1 MNRLAYIGIFIAA
14 VLIIMAIFA
23 PLIATHNP
31 IDIPRDAVRNAAP
44 SAEHFFG
51 TDGIGRDV
59 FSRIVYGARIS
70 LQVGIVVVLVSG
82 FIGVIVGS
90 MAGFYGGWV
99 DKILS
104 GYIFN
109 VFLAFPGLLLAIALA
124 AFVDEAALLGYLE
137 SWIDYLL
144 QATLLKIPVLDAF
157 AQRFIDV
164 SLTESVLNFFGR
176 GLFKILLALCIIG
189 WVGYARVMRGQVL
202 KVREYDFV
210 QAARALGASNM
221 RILFTHILPNAIQPL
236 IVQASL
242 GMAGAVL
249 SEASLSF
256 LGVGIPPPA
265 PSWGTMIDE
274 ARDLTTLYNAPHALF
289 FPGIAIAL
297 TVLAFN
303 FIGDGLRE
311 YLDPKQRKR

>member
-1 MNRLAYIGIFIAA
+1 MNRLTYIGLVIAF
-14 VLIIMAIFA
+14 VLIIAAIFA
-23 PLIATHNP
+23 PFIATNDP
-31 IDIPRDAVRNAAP
+31 LEIPPDAVRHQAP
-44 SAEHFFG
+44 SAAHWFG
-51 TDGIGRDV
+51 TDDVGRDV

-70 LQVGIVVVLVSG
+70 LEVGISVTAVSAFFG
-82 FIGVIVGS
+82 MIIGAL
-90 MAGFYGGWV
+90 AGFYGGWI

-104 GYIFN
+104 GYLFN
-109 VFLAFPGLLLAIALA
+109 VFLAFPGLLLAIAMV
-124 AFVDEAALLGYLE
+124 AFLG
-137 SWIDYLL
+137 
-144 QATLLKIPVLDAF
+144 P
-157 AQRFIDV
+157 
-164 SLTESVLNFFGR
+164 
-176 GLFKILLALCIIG
+176 GLSKLILALCIIG

-221 RILFTHILPNAIQPL
+221 RILFTHILPNAVQPL

-256 LGVGIPPPA
+256 LGLGIPAPQ
-265 PSWGTMIDE
+265 PSWGTMIFS
-274 ARDLTTLYNAPHALF
+274 AQQTGFGTVMQIAPHVLF

-311 YLDPKQRKR
+311 YLDPKQRQR